1 MQCPNL
7 SSVFSELFEFC
18 ENQLAIFPDDHKA
31 LKQETCN
38 NKRNIAIIANA
49 VQNCSVTLDCQNYC
63 HHSCLDG
70 VKINSRHLVSTFQL
84 QEYQSNMGRCRF
96 GTLAKLTRPTHSEGP
111 ARWVSAFPTA
121 AGPPSEV
128 TSVINILC
136 GGREEGVGFP
146 SLHLH

>member
-1 MQCPNL
+1 MLIHCPNL

-49 VQNCSVTLDCQNYC
+49 VQNCSVTLNCQNYC

-84 QEYQSNMGRCRF
+84 QEYQTNMGRCRF
-96 GTLAKLTRPTHSEGP
+96 DTLGKLTPAHSAGP
-111 ARWVSAFPTA
+111 GLWVCPAQWVSAFLTA
-121 AGPPSEV
+121 AGPPTV
-128 TSVINILC
+128 RGTFYC
-136 GGREEGVGFP
+136 P
-146 SLHLH
+146 